1 MIVEESLFNIISE
14 ITLNTFKP
22 EAKGM
27 RKSFLVITIACVS
40 ILAASFAQQSQAS
53 QPAPQPA
60 QTPAGAPVASTCP
73 TTPAAPTITGT
84 ITAGTTEIKGKAIAP
99 LAGCPSEIQVR
110 LNSES
115 TPLALAAG
123 ANPAVS
129 SDGTFSV
136 KLQNPLTEGQTIA
149 VTQAFIN
156 LNATPPA
163 SLQSAVASFTAQAV
177 PTPTPTPTPAPT
189 PQIAGMLREGANAI
203 TGVTGKLPTSS
214 GGGNGATCSAQLEAF
229 DVSVDPAQ
237 LLQLSGGAATSD
249 IANGGGGF
257 NLTLQEPMR
266 GGQVIRVDEITQNCT
281 GLPSTLS
288 SQGVRVVVPGDW
300 GRVKGYFVSGILLS
314 QNQNSFSQSSLFL
327 GFNLDKTW
335 RMPGYYHQKTEP
347 WKSATE
353 ALKSQAVE
361 KQATATEKLIAV
373 MGCDQ
378 NDSPECTQLQHA
390 KGTAQAAAQAAEE
403 TESKTRKINCDKT
416 KLKQEQKQACDATR
430 ADEKASQAAA
440 QSLSTQTD
448 VSYRHL
454 CGQANLSASQKQGCA
469 DVKAARDDASNTLAE
484 AAKGQTKHPMSWKP
498 GFNTFFDVRLTS
510 IPVSACNLQNGSTGT
525 NGGSCA
531 SPSPTPTPAAGA
543 TVKQAADATPSPT
556 PLDTFLSQSK
566 AARFTVGAYLPFT
579 ITTWNYNKQA
589 NALFIAPLAKVG
601 FDTPVGDLTQI
612 QTTTTPAGATLTPT
626 AVNQANFYNFYGY
639 GGRVGHY
646 ALTKSRDEAP
656 ELVSYLDLIV
666 GRYSNLETLIEPEK
680 GATAEHP
687 VKRMRLYRL
696 GLEGILKIPTTPL
709 IIGFSANVGQESLGL
724 GSNTIVQRAG
734 DDLRFLFGARFD
746 AAKLMSVIAKAAP

>member
-1 MIVEESLFNIISE
+1 
-14 ITLNTFKP
+14 
-22 EAKGM
+22 M
-27 RKSFLVITIACVS
+27 RKPFLVITIACVS
-40 ILAASFAQQSQAS
+40 ILVGTFAQQSQAS

-60 QTPAGAPVASTCP
+60 QTPAVAAAAAASTCP
-73 TTPAAPTITGT
+73 AAPVAPRITST
-84 ITAGTTEIKGKAIAP
+84 VIPGTTEIKGKATKP
-99 LAGCPSEIQVR
+99 VVGCASEVQVR
-110 LNSES
+110 L
-115 TPLALAAG
+115 TPDGTVLALSDDAS
-123 ANPAVS
+123 PAVN

-136 KLQNPLTEGQTIA
+136 KLKTALTDGQSIS
-149 VTQAFIN
+149 VTQAFVSTN
-156 LNATPPA
+156 GTAAPVAQSPA
-163 SLQSAVASFTAQAV
+163 ALATAQAA

-189 PQIAGMLREGANAI
+189 PQIAGALREGANAV
-203 TGVTGKLPTSS
+203 TGVIGKLPTN
-214 GGGNGATCSAQLEAF
+214 GGGDSGVTCSAQLEVF
-229 DVSVDPAQ
+229 DVSGDPIQ
-237 LLQLSGGAATSD
+237 LLQLSGGSATSD
-249 IANGGGGF
+249 VTNGGGGF

-266 GGQVIRVDEITQNCT
+266 AGQIIRVDELTQNCS
-281 GLPSTLS
+281 GLSATLS
-288 SQGVRVVVPGDW
+288 SQNTPVIVPGDW

-335 RMPGYYHQKTEP
+335 RMPGYYHPRTVP

-353 ALKSQAVE
+353 ALKNQAVE
-361 KQATATEKLIAV
+361 KQATAAEKLNAA
-373 MGCDQ
+373 MSCDQ
-378 NDSPECTQLQHA
+378 NDSPDCVQLRQA
-390 KGTAQAAAQAAEE
+390 KAFAQDRAKAAEDA
-403 TESKTRKINCDKT
+403 KNNTRKINCDKT
-416 KLKQEQKQACDATR
+416 KLNPDQKPVCDATR
-430 ADEKASQAAA
+430 AAEQAAKAAA
-440 QSLSTQTD
+440 QDLARQTD

-454 CGQANLSASQKQGCA
+454 CQQTNLTAGQQQACNDA
-469 DVKAARDDASNTLAE
+469 KAARDDANKTLAD
-484 AAKGQTKHPMSWKP
+484 AAKGQTKHPMSWMP
-498 GFNTFFDVRLTS
+498 GINTFFDVRLTS
-510 IPVSACNLQNGSTGT
+510 IPVSACNLQNGSPGT

-531 SPSPTPTPAAGA
+531 SPSPTPAPATGA
-543 TVKQAADATPSPT
+543 AIKQAADATPSPT

-566 AARFTVGAYLPFT
+566 SARFTVGAYLPFT

-601 FDTPVGDLTQI
+601 FDTPVGSLTQI
-612 QTTTTPAGATLTPT
+612 QTTTTPAGATVTPT

-656 ELVSYLDLIV
+656 ELVSYLDVIV
-666 GRYSNLETLIEPEK
+666 GRYSNLETLIAPEK

-687 VKRMRLYRL
+687 VKRTRLYRL

-746 AAKLMSVIAKAAP
+746 AAKLMSVIAKAVP